1 MRLPTPF
8 TGLLCVFTIVD
19 ALQLRAPVRPLPQ
32 PAKEGLDPLP
42 QPANERMHPLPQ
54 PANKRARPLP
64 QPAHGRNWS
73 SWVNEI
79 AVHGIEA
86 VLRSDDADEY
96 VSMLQQRPEWQNVSK
111 LVALCYQAG
120 ATHVLVYGSSVGGE
134 GCMPGGTEL
143 LVQFCPEEYRER
155 MASTE
160 DSTCPVICRHEELED
175 ELRAVMGRNV
185 RICPLSLNV
194 LAMAEHNKKFWSG
207 CSYLPGGG
215 WEGIILPE
223 TLWVSRCGA
232 VRPAKSFANLIYEIA
247 ACEEASAN
255 PVAVP
260 HMI

>member
-8 TGLLCVFTIVD
+8 TGLLCVLTIVD
-19 ALQLRAPVRPLPQ
+19 ALQLRPPVR
-32 PAKEGLDPLP
+32 PLP
-42 QPANERMHPLPQ
+42 QPANERMRALPQ
-54 PANKRARPLP
+54 PANERVRPLP

-134 GCMPGGTEL
+134 GCVPGCIEL

-155 MASTE
+155 
-160 DSTCPVICRHEELED
+160 
-175 ELRAVMGRNV
+175 RN
-185 RICPLSLNV
+185 RWNLPLPLFVVTRN
-194 LAMAEHNKKFWSG
+194 
-207 CSYLPGGG
+207 
-215 WEGIILPE
+215 
-223 TLWVSRCGA
+223 SRM
-232 VRPAKSFANLIYEIA
+232 S
-247 ACEEASAN
+247 
-255 PVAVP
+255 
-260 HMI
+260 

>member
-1 MRLPTPF
+1 MRRPTLF
-8 TGLLCVFTIVD
+8 AGLLCVLTIVD

-42 QPANERMHPLPQ
+42 QPANERMRVLPQ
-54 PANKRARPLP
+54 PANTRVRPLP

-96 VSMLQQRPEWQNVSK
+96 VSMLQQRPEWHNVSK

-120 ATHVLVYGSSVGGE
+120 ATHVLVYGSSVGGK
-134 GCMPGGTEL
+134 GCVPGWIEL

-155 MASTE
+155 ME
-160 DSTCPVICRHEELED
+160 STCSLGFVICRHEELQD
-175 ELRAVMGRNV
+175 ELRAVTGMRV

-223 TLWVSRCGA
+223 TLWISRCGA

-247 ACEEASAN
+247 ACEEASATR
-255 PVAVP
+255 
-260 HMI
+260 